1 MELTTFTMVLR
12 FTLQLE
18 DQTAQFYRGLATSST
33 FAQAKP
39 LFTKFA
45 ENSDKRK
52 KELER
57 TARESVDHSLLEPV
71 SGIFEETY
79 KMDLTL
85 PGNAAMTDAI
95 SAAKTLEGRM
105 QEFYTVAGDKIK
117 FISNVSRLY
126 TRYSQDRAKAL
137 TALQALS

>member
-1 MELTTFTMVLR
+1 MELTTFSMVLR

-18 DQTAQFYRGLATSST
+18 DQTAQFYRGLAANDE
-33 FAQAKP
+33 FAKMRE
-39 LFTKFA
+39 LFTKYV
-45 ENSDKRK
+45 ENSEKRK

-79 KMDLTL
+79 ALNLML
-85 PGNAAMTDAI
+85 PENATMRDAVTI
-95 SAAKTLEGRM
+95 ARTLEEKM
-105 QEFYTVAGDKIK
+105 QAFYTIAGNKIG

-126 TRYSQDRAKAL
+126 KRYAQDRAKAL
-137 TALQALS
+137 TTLNDFA